1 METKTHSF
9 GTFNDLEQASAAVDR
24 LIAQGFAPGCVTVL
38 LRENP
43 SSVEFA
49 RMKGTRVP
57 LGTEHGPKAE
67 EPVEGSLGIMFP
79 GEGPKRGVL
88 DDALDGMGVPLDWPH
103 GVQQGSVLISIESD
117 DTQAA
122 LTALQDAGAARTGSA
137 TLRPAAV

>member
-1 METKTHSF
+1 METRTHSF
-9 GTFNDLEQASAAVDR
+9 GTFKDLEQTSAAVDR
-24 LIAQGFAPGCVTVL
+24 LIAQGFASSSITVL

-57 LGTEHGPKAE
+57 VGTEHGPRAE
-67 EPVEGSLGIMFP
+67 EPVEGSLGIMYP

-88 DDALDGMGVPLDWPH
+88 DDALDAMGVPLDWPH

-117 DTQAA
+117 DTETAVAA
-122 LTALQDAGAARTGSA
+122 LEEAGATRTGSA